1 MNPPASFWKS
11 IRFQHCVVGIIVV
24 WSIAIAVA
32 MTFFDTDHTFRKW
45 VGGLNGIL
53 GWSAAVVLAMVIL
66 DRGGAIWKSIEFKL
80 ILAWLTVVVLTMV
93 LDSGHTYWNQ
103 PEGSAEL
110 ILRNTVLLGFFALGS
125 AVIIIS
131 GGIDLSSGSVIAL
144 SATVFGSL
152 LILFDPEGFA
162 AGSISPIAA
171 VLAIG
176 GTLLVGVMIG
186 TLHAWLITSV
196 GLPPFI
202 ATLATLVGL
211 RSFGR
216 ALAPIVMNGK
226 SQIDFPDRG
235 LRNILKDVTSI
246 SILFVVLAVIVWII
260 MSRTVAGRHLHAM
273 GGNEQAAKLSGIRTD
288 RLKWFAY
295 VLGAVTASI
304 VGIISFADQGSAK
317 PDIMARGYELNAIAS
332 SVIGGCS
339 LQGGVGT
346 IPGVI
351 LGCLFLR
358 TVIDAVSKIVGTG
371 SDLFEGMIVGI
382 VVVLAVTF
390 SQRIDRA
397 TLKKYFSSP
406 LGWAV
411 IPVLGIASG
420 MTLLLFFGNQE
431 WYSPM
436 KGVLFGLFVTLCL
449 AGRAFYETVL
459 YKPK

>member
-1 MNPPASFWKS
+1 MSDLRQAGYPLPV
-11 IRFQHCVVGIIVV
+11 R
-24 WSIAIAVA
+24 IA
-32 MTFFDTDHTFRKW
+32 
-45 VGGLNGIL
+45 L
-53 GWSAAVVLAMVIL
+53 
-66 DRGGAIWKSIEFKL
+66 AIWKSVEFKL
-80 ILAWLTVVVLTMV
+80 LLAWCAVILVTLV
-93 LDSGHTYWNQ
+93 LDSRHTYWNQ
-103 PEGSAEL
+103 AAGSAEL

-152 LILFDPEGFA
+152 MIKLDPEGFA
-162 AGSISPIAA
+162 AGSLGTSTILLSIA
-171 VLAIG
+171 
-176 GTLLVGVMIG
+176 GTLIVGVMIG
-186 TLHAWLITSV
+186 TLHAWLITAI

-216 ALAPIVMNGK
+216 ALAPIMMNGK
-226 SQIDFPDRG
+226 SQIDFPDPV
-235 LRNILKDVTSI
+235 LRSTLKDVTNI
-246 SILFVVLAVIVWII
+246 SIAFVILAVLVWIV
-260 MSRTVAGRHLHAM
+260 MSWTVIGRHLHAM

-288 RLKWFAY
+288 RMKWLAY
-295 VLGAVTASI
+295 VFGAVTASI

-339 LQGGVGT
+339 LQGGIGT
-346 IPGVI
+346 IPGVV

-390 SQRIDRA
+390 SQRADRV
-397 TLKKYFSSP
+397 LKKTYFASP
-406 LGWAV
+406 IGWCV
-411 IPVLGIASG
+411 IPVLGLCAAMG
-420 MTLLLFFGNQE
+420 MLLFFGQQD
-431 WYSPM
+431 WYTPSR
-436 KGVLFGLFVTLCL
+436 GLFFGAFVSLCL
-449 AGRAFYETVL
+449 VGRGAYETL
-459 YKPK
+459 GRRKSK